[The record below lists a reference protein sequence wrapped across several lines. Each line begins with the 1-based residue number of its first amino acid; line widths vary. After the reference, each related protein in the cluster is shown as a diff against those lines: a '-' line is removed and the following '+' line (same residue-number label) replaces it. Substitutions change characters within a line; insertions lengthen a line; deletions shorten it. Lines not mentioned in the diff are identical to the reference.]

1 MYVHTQ
7 MSGGD
12 TGDLNKV
19 SGLYQC
25 QFPNLDI
32 IHSYMN
38 ETVTQKNWVE
48 GIVDLSVLFHTA
60 MCELT
65 IISK

>member
-38 ETVTQKNWVE
+38 ETVT
-48 GIVDLSVLFHTA
+48 
-60 MCELT
+60 
-65 IISK
+65 